1 MTMVESSLPVEALI
15 PHFQTGGLEVIQ
27 HVQ

>member
-1 MTMVESSLPVEALI
+1 MTTVESSLPVEALI
-15 PHFQTGGLEVIQ
+15 LDFQTGGLEVIQ